1 MRLRTNAFKV
11 YLASPLG
18 FSPELKSYRD
28 KIKRTLAKLGC
39 AVLDPWE
46 PKFHKVIEE
55 ARAIQ
60 DWPARIAA
68 FRDVARQIG
77 KANEGMIRSCDA
89 VLGVLDGPE
98 LDSGTVSEIGF
109 GAALG
114 KKCYGLR
121 TDFRSCGDFDGIPI
135 NLQVLY
141 WIESS
146 GGRLF
151 RKIAEMDF
159 SIPQSEEVS

>member
-1 MRLRTNAFKV
+1 MQV

-18 FSPELKSYRD
+18 FSSELKTYRD
-28 KIKRTLAKLGC
+28 KIKHRLTELGSK
-39 AVLDPWE
+39 VLDPWN
-46 PKFHKVIEE
+46 PRFHNIIEE

-60 DWPARIAA
+60 DWSARVAA
-68 FRDVARQIG
+68 FQDIARQIG
-77 KANEGMIRSCDA
+77 KANEGMIRSCDI

-109 GAALG
+109 AVGLG

-121 TDFRSCGDFDGIPI
+121 TAFRNCGDFDGIPI

-141 WIESS
+141 WIEAS
-146 GGRLF
+146 GGSVF
-151 RKIAEMDF
+151 RRIDEISFEFYSPDASGE
-159 SIPQSEEVS
+159 